1 MRRKTLQS
9 LKTLMGLGTSKL
21 RLCRRA
27 TKTDIQNWYNK
38 MLRANRFIAS
48 TSYRLITKT
57 NNDDGH
63 KRRQISPKSANIKKC
78 ARFYKAASKC
88 EVGARNV
95 GACLS
100 TYTCPFI
107 NGARTMR
114 WKKKKGKKRFIK
126 WCVRQGLS
134 LSPIADD
141 RMLRTLSLQWVY
153 LSAVSSYHTILIVRV

>member
-1 MRRKTLQS
+1 MYRKTLQS
-9 LKTLMGLGTSKL
+9 LKMLMGLGTSKL

-38 MLRANRFIAS
+38 TLRANRFIAS

-114 WKKKKGKKRFIK
+114 WKKKKRKKALHQMMR
-126 WCVRQGLS
+126 
-134 LSPIADD
+134 PA
-141 RMLRTLSLQWVY
+141 
-153 LSAVSSYHTILIVRV
+153 RVVA